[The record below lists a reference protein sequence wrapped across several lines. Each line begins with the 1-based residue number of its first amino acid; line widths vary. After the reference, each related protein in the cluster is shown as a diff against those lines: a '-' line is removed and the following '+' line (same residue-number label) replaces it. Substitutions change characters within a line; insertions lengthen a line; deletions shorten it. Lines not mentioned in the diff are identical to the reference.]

1 MNCSLKTRILVIL
14 CAALVGCNRQAPTHS
29 ASGPASLPAPPP
41 PLVLTDDIRAR
52 LAYADAADGKPDHI
66 IEKCVTCR
74 LHMPGNPKFTV
85 TVGDY
90 HVQLCSVECKTAFE
104 NDPVKALVALSK
116 P

>member
-1 MNCSLKTRILVIL
+1 MKTKMLLVL

-29 ASGPASLPAPPP
+29 ESGPASPPSPPP
-41 PLVLTDDIRAR
+41 PFVLTDETRAQ
-52 LAYADAADGKPDHI
+52 LAFADAADGKPDHI

-104 NDPVKALVALSK
+104 NDPGKALVALSK

>member
-1 MNCSLKTRILVIL
+1 MKTKMLLVL

-29 ASGPASLPAPPP
+29 ESGPASPPSPPP
-41 PLVLTDDIRAR
+41 PLVLTDEIRAR

-66 IEKCVTCR
+66 IKKCVTCR
-74 LHMPGNPKFTV
+74 LHMPGNPKFAS

-90 HVQLCSVECKTAFE
+90 QVQLCSAGCKAAFE
-104 NDPVKALVALSK
+104 KDPGKALVALSK